1 MRRLFCAALVG
12 FGSAPASGAELLAAP
27 LPPLPPDQEVN
38 IDELT
43 LPPGFVGQPHRHD
56 AYVYVY
62 VVAGTVEMQVAGK
75 PVQRL
80 TAGQVFTEN
89 PGDVDT
95 VMRNPSDTEPARFV
109 AFIVKRAG
117 TPTVLPASVGAQ
129 HTARTP
135 HRPHGPAGTLPTVG
149 R

>member
-12 FGSAPASGAELLAAP
+12 FGSAPASGAELLTAP
-27 LPPLPPDQEVN
+27 LPALLEGQEVR

-43 LPPGFVGQPHRHD
+43 LPPKFEGQAHRHD

-80 TAGQVFTEN
+80 TAGQVFTES
-89 PGDVDT
+89 PADVHT

-109 AFIVKRAG
+109 AFIVKKAG
-117 TPTVLPASVGAQ
+117 APAVLPAAPGA
-129 HTARTP
+129 
-135 HRPHGPAGTLPTVG
+135 G
-149 R
+149 